1 MSNELVGQFE
11 IDPQAVPNP
20 DIGMGQIA
28 LFHPDGTPVIAGSVV
43 TATTATAI
51 GTAAKVVTTA
61 EPAANTLIAIKY
73 TSGNSADSAT
83 VAFAGGS
90 ARAIKLGGTASTGA
104 KHTLAANGVGVYF
117 FDGTVLN
124 QLGVIS

>member
-1 MSNELVGQFE
+1 MADETVGQLE
-11 IDPQAVPNP
+11 VVTQAAPNP
-20 DIGMGQIA
+20 EVGMGQVA
-28 LFHPDGTPVIAGSVV
+28 LFHPDGTPVIPGSVA

-51 GTAAKVVTTA
+51 GTAAKVVTTPA
-61 EPAANTLIAIKY
+61 PAANTFIAIKY

-90 ARAIKLGGTASTGA
+90 AIPIKLGGTASTGA

-117 FDGTVLN
+117 YDGTTLN